1 MVKKLTGLRSVCEAA
16 FGDALLAADPEEAVH
31 RHFRV
36 KGDVLRAGDVDYFLN
51 QFNRVFV
58 IGAGKASVRMARALE
73 RILGPRLDGG
83 VVITTR
89 GQAARLSKVLV
100 REASH
105 PLPDEDGARAT
116 EEMLEFVDA
125 LDDHDLVVCAL
136 SGGGSAL
143 LTAPIEGLN
152 VTDLSRA
159 NKLMLAAGMPIDEI
173 NAVRKR
179 LSRVK
184 GGKLAGRIFPA
195 TLINLI
201 LSDVIG
207 DKVDVIASGPTARD
221 RAKLDPIA
229 VLKQRG
235 LWRRVP
241 KPVRDALLAS
251 EEPETRLALPI
262 KNEVFAK
269 VHHLVVGSNRTS
281 LEAAERRAKRMGM
294 NVMTLSSSVKGESR
308 EIAHFYAALA
318 REIRERH
325 APLAPPACLI
335 AGGETTV
342 TVTGDGKGGRCQELA
357 LALALELRE
366 IEGVVF
372 MAAGTDG
379 VDGPTEAAGAV
390 ADTDTHGRAQ
400 KLGLEPEEILAA
412 NDSNALFAALGDL
425 IVTGPTGTNVMD
437 VHILLIG

>member
-1 MVKKLTGLRSVCEAA
+1 MIKKLTGLRGVCEAA

-36 KGDVLRAGDVDYFLN
+36 KGEVLRAGDVDYFLN
-51 QFNRVFV
+51 QFNRVFM

-89 GQAARLSKVLV
+89 GQSARLSKVLV

-143 LTAPIEGLN
+143 LTAPVEG
-152 VTDLSRA
+152 VSVSDLSRV
-159 NKLMLAAGMPIDEI
+159 NKRMLGAGMPIDEI

-221 RAKLDPIA
+221 RGSLDPVI

-235 LWRRVP
+235 LWRRLP

-251 EEPETRLALPI
+251 DQPDANEPRLVDE
-262 KNEVFAK
+262 KVFAK

-281 LEAAERRAKRMGM
+281 LSAAAHRAKRMGM

-318 REIRERH
+318 REVRERH
-325 APLAPPACLI
+325 APLSPPACLI

-342 TVTGDGKGGRCQELA
+342 TLTGDGKGGRCQELA
-357 LALALELRE
+357 LAMALELRE
-366 IEGVVF
+366 VEGVVF
-372 MAAGTDG
+372 MAGGTDG
-379 VDGPTEAAGAV
+379 VDGPTEAAGAI
-390 ADTDTHGRAQ
+390 ADTDTYGRAR
-400 KLGLEPEEILAA
+400 KLGLEPEQILAA
-412 NDSNALFAALGDL
+412 NDSNTLFAALDDL
-425 IVTGPTGTNVMD
+425 VVTGPTGTNVMD
-437 VHILLIG
+437 VHILLVG